1 MDILYW
7 LMILSFLW
15 WEQRLSLKLYV
26 MEIPELLSLDAGWN
40 ILSLGTGEI
49 QFGY

>member
-1 MDILYW
+1 
-7 LMILSFLW
+7 
-15 WEQRLSLKLYV
+15 

-49 QFGY
+49 QFGYWVVDSLNLQTGKTLLR